1 VTRTDGERI
10 AALEERVVHVAE
22 DVRSVKTQVQ
32 EMHDLLMQA
41 KGARWFIL
49 AMAGLAGFLA
59 GIAPKFLPFVGK

>member
-1 VTRTDGERI
+1 MTRTDGERI
-10 AALEERVVHVAE
+10 AALEERVAHVAE

-49 AMAGLAGFLA
+49 AMASLAGFLA
-59 GIAPKFLPFVGK
+59 GIAHKFLPFIGK